1 LTSQLRDPQAGVP
14 VGLRVLRIATHHAVR
29 SEGFGSHLLREIE
42 AEFRGETNEEPR
54 PAFEGIDYLGVSY
67 GATPELL
74 AFWGA
79 NGYRTVHLSA
89 TRNDASGE
97 HSAVM
102 IRPLSAAGREL
113 ADRHAVWFL
122 RRIPGVLSGV
132 LDDLDPDVVR
142 GALETVDGSPP
153 IELSA
158 FEWRLV
164 ASAAYGPG
172 LYDTAPGPFRRLAL
186 CALVDGLFDDPEPE
200 RLLVVKV
207 LQNRPWTETAS
218 HLGCVSKRACMRRLG
233 DVYKPI
239 VDRYG
244 TDLAR
249 TEADRYR

>member
-1 LTSQLRDPQAGVP
+1 
-14 VGLRVLRIATHHAVR
+14 
-29 SEGFGSHLLREIE
+29 
-42 AEFRGETNEEPR
+42 
-54 PAFEGIDYLGVSY
+54 
-67 GATPELL
+67 
-74 AFWGA
+74 
-79 NGYRTVHLSA
+79 
-89 TRNDASGE
+89 
-97 HSAVM
+97 M
-102 IRPLSAAGREL
+102 IRPLSAAGRDL

-122 RRIPGVLSGV
+122 QRIPDVLAGV

-142 GALETVDGSPP
+142 GALGTVDGSPP

-186 CALVDGLFDDPEPE
+186 CALVDGLFDDPESE
-200 RLLVVKV
+200 RLLVVKA
-207 LQNRPWTETAS
+207 LQNRSWDETAS
-218 HLGCVSKRACMRRLG
+218 YLGCVSKRTCMRRLG
-233 DVYKPI
+233 DAYKPI